1 MNIGF
6 GMIKVCFTCYG
17 NNLVEITYYI
27 GDKHMVLWFQYMCN
41 IGQFVMAWG
50 YINIELY
57 DYMI

>member
-27 GDKHMVLWFQYMCN
+27 GDKHMVL
-41 IGQFVMAWG
+41 
-50 YINIELY
+50 
-57 DYMI
+57 